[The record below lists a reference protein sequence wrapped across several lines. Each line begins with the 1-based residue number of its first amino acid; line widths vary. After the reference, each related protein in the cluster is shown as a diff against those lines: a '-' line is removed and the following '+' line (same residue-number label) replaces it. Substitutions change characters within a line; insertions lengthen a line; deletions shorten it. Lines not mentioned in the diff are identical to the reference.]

1 VNRCLESEPLV
12 SIIISNYRDIEN
24 LKKCLESIKENV
36 PLEKTEVIVVDY
48 GTPSLR
54 SFVKIYFPFVKVIQL
69 EKDVGVPAQRN
80 IGAIISKGKY
90 LFLLDN
96 DTYICKNCVENL
108 VKTLE
113 EDQTIAVVQPKTLIL
128 DKPLLINTTGG
139 FMNLIGEP
147 FLRGY
152 LEKDGGQY
160 NSIDEVF
167 YAQNSGFI
175 IRRDIFMRVG
185 MYDSS
190 YYFYFDETDLCFRVW
205 LHGYRVV
212 YNPYAVMMHKVSS
225 IRKVNPVKVY
235 FYHRNRILTLIK
247 NLELAH
253 VLIYIPLAI
262 MHSVIIGIL
271 SSIRRGNPMIFVSV
285 VKSHLWV
292 LQNLKNIIK
301 KRYFVQFKI
310 RRVSDKYLIR
320 KGILK
325 GLFNVEIR
333 RR

>member
-1 VNRCLESEPLV
+1 MKSEPLV
-12 SIIISNYRDIEN
+12 SIIISNYQNIEN
-24 LKKCLESIKENV
+24 LKTCLESIKENV
-36 PLEKTEVIVVDY
+36 SLEKTEVIVVDY

-54 SFVKIYFPFVKVIQL
+54 SFVKTHFSFVKVIQL
-69 EKDVGVPAQRN
+69 KRDVGVPAQRN

-90 LFLLDN
+90 LFFLDD
-96 DTYICKNCVENL
+96 DTYICKNCVEKL

-113 EDQTIAVVQPKTLIL
+113 EDQTVAVIQPKTLIL
-128 DKPLLINTTGG
+128 GNPLFINTTGG

-147 FLRGY
+147 VLRGY
-152 LEKDGGQY
+152 LERDKNQY

-175 IRRDIFMRVG
+175 IRRDIFRRIG

-205 LHGYRVV
+205 LHGYRVI
-212 YNPYAVMMHKVSS
+212 YNPSAIIMHKVSS

-235 FYHRNRILTLIK
+235 FYQRNKILTLIK
-247 NLELAH
+247 NLELVH
-253 VLIYIPLAI
+253 VLIYVPLAI
-262 MHSVIIGIL
+262 MHSVIMGIL
-271 SSIRRGNPMIFVSV
+271 SSIRRRNSMIFVSV
-285 VKSHLWV
+285 DKSHLWI
-292 LQNLKNIIK
+292 LQNLKNIVK

-310 RRVSDKYLIR
+310 RHVPDKYLLR
-320 KGILK
+320 KGVLR

-333 RR
+333 RRKA